1 MGIAILSQGYSS
13 VYGVTIV
20 MMLIKVGKVMM
31 MLRLMVMLIMMVVV
45 SRCTGSGDG
54 FVVITM
60 LTHGNYET
68 DMGYFKSTSSNSNV
82 RG

>member
-1 MGIAILSQGYSS
+1 MGIAILSQGYCS

-54 FVVITM
+54 
-60 LTHGNYET
+60 GSCNYNAHAREL
-68 DMGYFKSTSSNSNV
+68 
-82 RG
+82 